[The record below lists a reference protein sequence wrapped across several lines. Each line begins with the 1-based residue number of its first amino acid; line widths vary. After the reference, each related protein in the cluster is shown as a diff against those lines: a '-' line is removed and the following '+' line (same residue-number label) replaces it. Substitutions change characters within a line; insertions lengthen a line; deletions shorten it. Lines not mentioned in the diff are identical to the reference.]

1 MTFKPSPKQAL
12 VLWTMITAET
22 PEGREPL
29 QSKTRPELKAPERQA
44 LVKEELLTLEARGK
58 GGKHLVLT
66 DRAWAWAASNVDIE
80 LLKSNSKVG
89 AEALQGLLRRLLPY
103 LKQNELPLAA
113 LFSSTTS
120 ELRPPPPPSTAPLAT
135 QIESACLSLAD
146 GARKTRVRLSALRRV
161 LSAVDRNTLD
171 HALLM
176 LQDKGR
182 LHLYRED
189 NSAAL
194 TDDDHSAAI
203 LVGDAPR
210 HLVLLEA

>member
-1 MTFKPSPKQAL
+1 MTFKPSPQQAL
-12 VLWTMITAET
+12 LLWTMITAET
-22 PEGREPL
+22 LEGREPL
-29 QSKTRPELKAPERQA
+29 QSKTQPELKAPERQE
-44 LVKEELLTLEARGK
+44 LVKAGLVALEQRPRGAK
-58 GGKHLVLT
+58 ALVLT
-66 DRAWAWAASNVDIE
+66 DRAWAWAANAVDIE
-80 LLKSNSKVG
+80 LMESKFGSV
-89 AEALQGLLRRLLPY
+89 ALRGLLRRLLPY
-103 LKQNELPLAA
+103 LQRNDLPLAA
-113 LFSSTTS
+113 IFATNT
-120 ELRPPPPPSTAPLAT
+120 EAPRPPPALPLVTAPLAT

-171 HALLM
+171 HALLT

-194 TDDDHSAAI
+194 TEDDHSAAI